1 MKVEIKTKSLKEI
14 LQKCENLGWDIKDV
28 KLEEKIFE
36 RIDNPDQYYVKLYI
50 KNKIKKH
57 ENKKRICK

>member
-14 LQKCENLGWDIKDV
+14 LQKCKNLGWDIKDV

-36 RIDNPDQYYVKLYI
+36 DISKPDEYHVKLYI
-50 KNKIKKH
+50 KNKV
-57 ENKKRICK
+57 KRK

>member
-50 KNKIKKH
+50 KNKIKT
-57 ENKKRICK
+57 